1 MKELIT
7 KKEMLEMFDIDRS
20 TFDNWVLRYKLPIIE
35 ITSHKKFIR
44 REDLIEFENSRK
56 R

>member
-1 MKELIT
+1 MNDRVT
-7 KKEMLEMFDIDRS
+7 KKELLEMYKIDRS